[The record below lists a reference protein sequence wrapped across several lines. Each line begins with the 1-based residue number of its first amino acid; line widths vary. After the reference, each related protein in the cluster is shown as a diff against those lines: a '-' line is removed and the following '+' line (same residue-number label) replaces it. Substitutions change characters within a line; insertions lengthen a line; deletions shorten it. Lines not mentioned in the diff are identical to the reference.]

1 MKYSYSW
8 IKELSGTKFTPEKAA
23 DLLTMHS
30 FELEHI
36 EKLRPEIKDVVV
48 GKILEIKKHPN
59 ADRLQITKV
68 DIGTKNKLSIIC
80 GAWNIK
86 VGDKVPVALA
96 GAKLPNGLKIKKAKI
111 REVESVGMLC
121 AEDELGLGIDHSGIL
136 ILDNKTKIGM
146 PVGNYLKMPNDT
158 VFEIKILPDRA
169 HDAMSHV
176 GVARELAILSNQKM
190 EYDFDGLK
198 LPKKNTSAK
207 HMLSVQIK
215 DKNLCSRY
223 IGVVLE
229 NIEIK
234 DSPDWMKKRLSVS
247 GIQSINNVVDATNY
261 VMLEIGQPLH
271 AFDMEKIKNQKS
283 EANLVVR
290 RAMDKEKL
298 TLLDGSQIKLNNS
311 NLLITN
317 GKTPLALAGIMGGKN
332 SGISKETKTIII
344 EAASFN
350 AINIR
355 RTRTHLELRT
365 ESSDR
370 FEKGLDPN
378 LCEKAMTR
386 VIEILEHIANAKIK
400 KIVDIYPKKIKPW
413 KIKLNLIY
421 ANNLLGEII
430 TKKEVMRILTLL
442 GIKTKTY
449 HSQAN
454 ITECTIPTF
463 RVDLKTQ
470 EDLIEEIGRI
480 WGYENIKPKALVEP
494 IIPAPKNKM
503 LSLEKTIREKMI
515 GLGFDE
521 IYNYSFYSQADAN
534 MCGLEKIKHLKLTN
548 PMNPE
553 QEMVRV
559 SLAPNILRNAR
570 QNLKHF
576 EEFNIFEIG
585 RTYQPNKNKIIEK
598 RKLIMAK
605 VIERDNK
612 AHTFYN
618 LKGAIEDLLD
628 SFDVSEISTPAVKI
642 QIPKIAHS
650 GRVAKIKVNGDY
662 FGVIYEVNPLV
673 LAKYKIKKR
682 VAIAE
687 FDLEK
692 FMAIIQKEKL
702 YQPIQK
708 YPTIKRDISMIT
720 ESSQTVAGITNFIQK
735 IVGRLA
741 LNVEMFDVFQKGDKT
756 SLAFHIEFGTNKR
769 TLKKTEV
776 DALMKKII
784 FKLEKELKVK
794 IRK

>member
-1 MKYSYSW
+1 MKYSYNW
-8 IKELSGTKFTPEKAA
+8 IKELSGAKFTPEKAA

-36 EKLRPEIKDVVV
+36 EKLRPEMKDIVV
-48 GKILEIKKHPN
+48 GKILEIKKHPH
-59 ADRLQITKV
+59 ADRLQMTKV
-68 DIGTKNKLSIIC
+68 DIGAKNKLSIVC
-80 GAWNIK
+80 GALNIK
-86 VGDKVPVALA
+86 VGDKVPVALV
-96 GAKLPNGLKIKKAKI
+96 GAKLPNELKIKKTKI
-111 REVESVGMLC
+111 RGIESVGMLC
-121 AEDELGLGIDHSGIL
+121 AEDELGLGSDHSGIL
-136 ILDNKTKIGM
+136 ILDNKAKIGM
-146 PVGNYLKMPNDT
+146 LMRNYLKRPNDT
-158 VFEIKILPDRA
+158 VFEMKILPDRA

-176 GVARELAILSNQKM
+176 GVARELAILNNQKM

-207 HMLSVQIK
+207 HTLSVQIK
-215 DKNLCSRY
+215 DKDLCSRY
-223 IGVVLE
+223 IGAVLE

-234 DSPDWMKKRLSVS
+234 DSPDWMKERLSVS

-283 EANLVVR
+283 EANIVVR
-290 RAMDKEKL
+290 RAIDKEKL
-298 TLLDGSQIKLNNS
+298 TLLDESQIKLNNS

-317 GKTPLALAGIMGGKN
+317 GKTPLALAGIMGGKD
-332 SGISKETKTIII
+332 SGINKETKTVVI
-344 EAASFN
+344 EAANFE
-350 AINIR
+350 AINVR
-355 RTRTHLELRT
+355 RSRTHLELRT
-365 ESSDR
+365 EASDR

-386 VIEILEHIANAKIK
+386 VIEILEHIANAKVK

-430 TKKEVMRILTLL
+430 TKKEVIRILTLL
-442 GIKTKTY
+442 GIKTKNY
-449 HSQAN
+449 HSQAK
-454 ITECTIPTF
+454 IIECIVPTF

-494 IIPAPKNKM
+494 IIPAPKNKI
-503 LSLEKTIREKMI
+503 LSLEKTTREKMI
-515 GLGFDE
+515 GLGFNE
-521 IYNYSFYSQADAN
+521 IYNYSFYSQEDAN
-534 MCGLEKIKHLKLTN
+534 RCGLEKIKHFKLAN

-559 SLAPNILRNAR
+559 SLAPNILRNVR

-585 RTYQPNKNKIIEK
+585 RTYQPNKNTIIEK

-605 VIERDNK
+605 VIEKDNK
-612 AHTFYN
+612 ASTFYN

-628 SFDVSEISTPAVKI
+628 SFDISEISTPALKI
-642 QIPKIAHS
+642 KIPKIAHP
-650 GRVAKIKVNGDY
+650 GRVAKIKVKSDY

-692 FMAIIQKEKL
+692 FMTIIQKEKL

-720 ESSQTVAGITNFIQK
+720 ESSQTVAEITNFIQK
-735 IVGRLA
+735 IAGNLA

-776 DALMKKII
+776 DTLMKKITS
-784 FKLEKELKVK
+784 KLEKELRVK